1 MSEKKIR
8 SAHVK
13 ERHLITGRLKEKG
26 GEKIM
31 KRLVAVVITVVF
43 VLGFAAL
50 GFAADADKCGSCH
63 KGEKALDKIVASK
76 KIANCDALMK
86 AVKEGKSAKMHEKLT
101 AEDYKTA
108 CKGLKLQ

>member
-1 MSEKKIR
+1 LREAS
-8 SAHVK
+8 
-13 ERHLITGRLKEKG
+13 LGRKALKEKG
-26 GEKIM
+26 GEKRM
-31 KRLVAVVITVVF
+31 KRLIAVVVTVIF

-63 KGEKALDKIVASK
+63 KGDKALDKIVKSK
-76 KIANCDALMK
+76 NIANCDALMK

-101 AEDYKTA
+101 ADDYKAA